1 MRHAH
6 FDESMRPAASG
17 AINAMFRRST
27 MRAYIRIVAV
37 VTVLVAAVGLVPNR
51 HVAADDIGRTTCDG
65 TGTAPSW
72 RYSLLGRVIGLAD
85 IRLAEN
91 AGRREIYVDAGEG
104 AYWVALAYDPTRQN
118 YEQVFVSPFVP
129 TSYSPYY
136 VDPIVKGIGVGEV
149 AGDAADEIVVLISNG
164 QVQLYDQG
172 TKARVG
178 GFQSGAAQAETLAV
192 ADVDGDGGAEILV
205 CTAAHLYVYSGDG
218 ALEWELDGVG
228 GTDLEIAQMDGDA
241 ALEIAA
247 TNGKVVDGTSR
258 LVQFAWPHGFGR
270 GVGSA
275 DVDGDG
281 RAELLAAD
289 IFAVY
294 CYDVDRQLPKWSYG
308 TVHHGD
314 VHVVDMDGDG
324 SPEMLLG
331 DGSNDEIRIVDAVT
345 LAPEGA
351 IPVLDSGVTNVA
363 TGDTDG
369 DGDLDVV
376 YGAGHGSS
384 GPDHLYVA
392 DGPSRQIAWQSV
404 DLVGPFAPP
413 AVGDLDGD
421 GRLELVTA
429 SYQSD
434 SGYDDSWLLVFDAS
448 TGRLRATVPGL
459 AGSDVYFGVV
469 DVKLR
474 DVDGDGRAEILVAYD
489 ISLDGAVEI
498 FDFDASNTLT
508 RIWTNATFP
517 PGGPFG
523 TAEAADV
530 DGDGQLEIVAAM
542 SGRTSADEG
551 VVLFV
556 YDYATRAEEWHSAD
570 VGYASQAGLEIAD
583 VDADGALEMIVVNE
597 YDKLYIYDGPTKTLE
612 AAIPIVGTGLA
623 VDRSTTPP
631 TIVVG
636 TQTGALARFQHA
648 SGQSVPY
655 VEVSRTP
662 VSTVRIDGV
671 TVDATG
677 RTWVGSG
684 GRLREVDATGACVW
698 ASESYGAGFG
708 RRVAPLDGTEGFFTA
723 GPYAV
728 VGFGTPA
735 AGASATVGVYHAG
748 SGTYFLRNANA
759 PGPADVAFGFGPVG
773 LGWRALAGNWDGV
786 GGASVGL
793 YDASTGFFFLRQAN
807 ASGGADAVFGYGPGG
822 AGWEPVVGD
831 WDGDGDETVG
841 LYDAA
846 TGFFYLRNENA
857 SGGADQV
864 YGFGPGGAG
873 WRPVAG
879 DWDGDGVETVGLYD
893 AAAGY
898 FYLRN
903 EHGGGGADVVFG
915 FGPAGA
921 GWEPVVGDWDG
932 DGVETVGLY
941 AGATGSY
948 FLRNANAPGG
958 ADVVFSYGPAGAVPL
973 AADWDGF

>member
-1 MRHAH
+1 MR
-6 FDESMRPAASG
+6 DLL
-17 AINAMFRRST
+17 RST
-27 MRAYIRIVAV
+27 LVFSVSILLVVPHVSHRA
-37 VTVLVAAVGLVPNR
+37 
-51 HVAADDIGRTTCDG
+51 HAADDRSAATDAC
-65 TGTAPSW
+65 TGPGATPTWAVSTMHGG
-72 RYSLLGRVIGLAD
+72 LGYGSIVVDEDRGVP
-85 IRLAEN
+85 
-91 AGRREIYVDAGEG
+91 EIYIAANYGQ
-104 AYWVALAYDPTRQN
+104 YWVALRYDGASGTYVHR
-118 YEQVFVSPFVP
+118 FVSTDFGGFVF
-129 TSYSPYY
+129 
-136 VDPIVKGIGVGEV
+136 DPAIVKIRVGDV
-149 AGDAADEIVVLISNG
+149 AGDADDEIVVALGDGRI
-164 QVQLYDQG
+164 VLYDQSS
-172 TKARVG
+172 KAQVG
-178 GFQSGAAQAETLAV
+178 AFAT
-192 ADVDGDGGAEILV
+192 VDGLATV
-205 CTAAHLYVYSGDG
+205 
-218 ALEWELDGVG
+218 EL
-228 GTDLEIAQMDGDA
+228 
-241 ALEIAA
+241 
-247 TNGKVVDGTSR
+247 
-258 LVQFAWPHGFGR
+258 
-270 GVGSA
+270 
-275 DVDGDG
+275 
-281 RAELLAAD
+281 
-289 IFAVY
+289 
-294 CYDVDRQLPKWSYG
+294 
-308 TVHHGD
+308 
-314 VHVVDMDGDG
+314 
-324 SPEMLLG
+324 
-331 DGSNDEIRIVDAVT
+331 
-345 LAPEGA
+345 
-351 IPVLDSGVTNVA
+351 
-363 TGDTDG
+363 
-369 DGDLDVV
+369 
-376 YGAGHGSS
+376 
-384 GPDHLYVA
+384 
-392 DGPSRQIAWQSV
+392 
-404 DLVGPFAPP
+404 
-413 AVGDLDGD
+413 GDLDGD
-421 GRLELVTA
+421 GTDEIVVAHSGALRVYSGSGDLLWSLSGPGGSDVAIAQLDADPALEIACVAGGVVDSGTHEVQWVPPAGGPVEVETADTDGDGLAELFVWGSIQTVRAYDVDLQLEKWALPVDASNGALLLADVDGDTLPETLVGEAQDHVIIAYDSVTRAVEGIQQLGTERGITDLAVGDVDGDGAVDLLWNTGYSDTGPDHVWVADWPTKQIAWKSDDLLGPMQGPEIGDVDGDGEPELVVSSRYA
-429 SYQSD
+429 E
-434 SGYDDSWLLVFDAS
+434 SGHRRGRILVFDAR
-448 TGRLRATVPGL
+448 TRRLRASTPPGVHGETAFEVHTVR
-459 AGSDVYFGVV
+459 
-469 DVKLR
+469 LR
-474 DVDGDGRAEILVAYD
+474 DVDGDGDDEILTGMGNPYRGIVHVYD
-489 ISLDGAVEI
+489 FGESGSLDLVWESPDESI
-498 FDFDASNTLT
+498 FSGVYALDVV
-508 RIWTNATFP
+508 
-517 PGGPFG
+517 
-523 TAEAADV
+523 DV
-530 DGDGQLEIVAAM
+530 DSDGALELVCAGAFN
-542 SGRTSADEG
+542 
-551 VVLFV
+551 LYV
-556 YDYATRAEEWHSAD
+556 YDYETRGLEWVSLNLRSYFND
-570 VGYASQAGLEIAD
+570 GLEIAD
-583 VDADGALEMIVVNE
+583 LDLDGALEMAVQGRDGDV
-597 YDKLYIYDGPTKTLE
+597 YVFDGPTKELE
-612 AAIPIVGTGLA
+612 AVLFGPTSALALDTRVSPPALAVGTPEGEIVTYA
-623 VDRSTTPP
+623 FTTTPNP
-631 TIVVG
+631 Y
-636 TQTGALARFQHA
+636 
-648 SGQSVPY
+648 PY
-655 VEVSRTP
+655 VETARIAP
-662 VSTVRIDGV
+662 STERIDGV
-671 TVDATG
+671 TYGATG